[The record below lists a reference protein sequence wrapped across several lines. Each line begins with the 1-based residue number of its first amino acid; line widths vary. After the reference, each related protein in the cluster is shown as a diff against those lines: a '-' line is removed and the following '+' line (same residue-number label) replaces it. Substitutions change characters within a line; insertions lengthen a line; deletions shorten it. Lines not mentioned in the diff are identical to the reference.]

1 MLTKIQKLYYGV
13 GFAVLGL
20 MFAIPGLCAPA
31 STSEE
36 VVDGVVGAGID
47 SAVTLVTHM
56 VTTYFPYLIAFAV
69 IAVIFTKLWGFVK
82 VGSK

>member
-1 MLTKIQKLYYGV
+1 MLTKLQKLYSGI
-13 GFAVLGL
+13 GLAVLGL
-20 MFAIPGLCAPA
+20 MIALPGLCAPA
-31 STSEE
+31 STSVE

-47 SAVTLVTHM
+47 SVVTMVTYM

-69 IAVIFTKLWGFVK
+69 VAGIFGAIWKFAK